1 MANITAKAVAE
12 LRAQTGV
19 GMMDCKKA
27 LVEADGDFARAIEL
41 LREKGLANASK
52 KGSRV
57 TAEGIVES
65 YIHMGGK
72 IGVLVE
78 VNCETDFVAKTPEFK
93 AFVHDIAIHI
103 AAANPAY
110 LKAEDVPADVLEKEK
125 EILRAQAINEGKPE
139 KIIERM
145 VEGRIK
151 KYYQDN
157 CLMDQAF
164 VKDRDNTISQLVIE
178 KVQTTGENITIRRF
192 VRYEMGEGL
201 QKRQD
206 NFAEEVMAQAAKA

>member
-27 LVEADGDFARAIEL
+27 LVEADGDFARAVEL

-110 LKAEDVPADVLEKEK
+110 LKAEDVPAEILEKEK
-125 EILRAQAINEGKPE
+125 EILRAQALNEGKPE
-139 KIIERM
+139 KIVERM

-164 VKDRDNTISQLVIE
+164 VKDPDKTISQLVIE
-178 KVQTTGENITIRRF
+178 KVQTTGENISIRRF

-201 QKRQD
+201 QKRQN
-206 NFAEEVMAQAAKA
+206 NFAEEVMAQTKA